1 MGWPC
6 FRSLL
11 SFAGFSFSSSFESKH
26 EKQPIPPNQIKKR
39 FFFFFS
45 LQKKKKNTDVS
56 KLNLPVHI
64 PIQLSPKSPSQFTTH
79 PKFWVSLSLS
89 PISLGTT
96 TRDWQK
102 KKMSNEKRQSE
113 RIQVSR
119 NTTNNDNKE
128 KQIAKKK

>member
-45 LQKKKKNTDVS
+45 PKKKKKTQMYPNS
-56 KLNLPVHI
+56 IYRFIFQSNYHPNPHHNSQHI
-64 PIQLSPKSPSQFTTH
+64 QNSG
-79 PKFWVSLSLS
+79 SLSLS
-89 PISLGTT
+89 LRSAWERRREIGRKRRCPTRKDKASESKFHETPPTT
-96 TRDWQK
+96 IT
-102 KKMSNEKRQSE
+102 KRN
-113 RIQVSR
+113 R
-119 NTTNNDNKE
+119 
-128 KQIAKKK
+128 